1 MRRGGRPGGRSSMR
15 SGFDHLGWPAVA
27 DQWNLADLFEAVADV
42 AADRE
47 AVVCDQR
54 RLTYRTL
61 DQRATRLAHH
71 LAACGVQTG
80 DHVGIYA
87 YNGSEWIEAMFA
99 AWKVRAVP
107 INVNYRYVEAELRY
121 LFDNADLA
129 ALVHGREFVP
139 QIAAVRDDCP
149 KMTTFVSIDDG
160 SDEDLS
166 TIGAVDYE
174 DALAAASPD
183 RDFAPRSPDDLYIL
197 YTGGTTGMPK
207 GVMWRQTDYFNS
219 TIGVLMRMGGPPF
232 ESVDEVVEG
241 ARSSGGIVGF
251 PLAPLMHGAAQWVAT
266 MLLLQGNKLVLSSA
280 HKLDPIAAWR
290 TIEREQVMTTSLVGD
305 AMARP
310 LIEALDSSELAD
322 LDLSHFFV
330 IGSGGAILSPTVK
343 EAIAKRLP
351 NVVVIDS
358 IGASETGYQGTVAG
372 TDSEGKPRFAMG
384 EHTTVLDD
392 AGKAVQPGD
401 GVVGRLARKG
411 YMPIGYYKDAEKTA
425 ATFVEIDGERWAL
438 PGDMARVEADGTI
451 TVLGRGSV
459 SINSG
464 GEKIYPEEVELALKS
479 HPDVFDVVVV
489 GVPDER
495 WGERVVAVVEA
506 RPGAV
511 PDAGELAE
519 HARASIAGYK
529 VPRAIVVVGDMVRS
543 PSGKADYRWAKAV
556 AVADA
561 DNTSAT

>member
-1 MRRGGRPGGRSSMR
+1 M
-15 SGFDHLGWPAVA
+15 A

-47 AVVCDQR
+47 AIVSDDR
-54 RLTYRTL
+54 RLTYREL
-61 DQRATRLAHH
+61 DERATRLAHH
-71 LAACGVQTG
+71 LAANGLQAG

-87 YNGSEWIEAMFA
+87 YNGPEWVEAMFA
-99 AWKVRAVP
+99 AWKIRAVP

-121 LFDNADLA
+121 LFDNADLV
-129 ALVHGREFVP
+129 ALVHGREFIP
-139 QIAAVRDDCP
+139 RIAAVRADCP
-149 KMTTFVSIDDG
+149 KLQVFVSIDDDT
-160 SDEDLS
+160 DEDLS
-166 TIGAVDYE
+166 TIGAVEYE
-174 DALAAASPD
+174 AALAAASPD
-183 RDFAPRSPDDLYIL
+183 RDFSRRSPDDLYIL

-219 TIGVLMRMGGPPF
+219 TIGALMRMSGPPF
-232 ESVDEVVEG
+232 ETVDEVVEE
-241 ARSSGGIVGF
+241 AKASGTLVGF

-280 HKLDPIAAWR
+280 RRLDPISTWR
-290 TIEREQVMTTSLVGD
+290 TIEREKVMTTSLVGD

-310 LIEALDSSELAD
+310 LIEALDSPELAD
-322 LDLSHFFV
+322 IDLSHFFV

-358 IGASETGYQGTVAG
+358 LGASETGYQGTVAG
-372 TDSEGKPRFAMG
+372 SDSEGKPRFAMG

-392 AGKAVQPGD
+392 SGKPVVPGD
-401 GVVGRLARKG
+401 AVIGRLARKG
-411 YMPIGYYKDAEKTA
+411 FMPVGYYKDAEKTA
-425 ATFVEIDGERWAL
+425 ATFVEIHGERWAL

-451 TVLGRGSV
+451 TLLGRGSV

-489 GVPDER
+489 GVQDER
-495 WGERVVAVVEA
+495 WGERVVAVVKA
-506 RPGAV
+506 RPGAT
-511 PDAGELAE
+511 PLAGELAE
-519 HARASIAGYK
+519 HARGTIAGYK
-529 VPRAIVVVGDMVRS
+529 VPRAIVVVDEMVRS
-543 PSGKADYRWAKAV
+543 PSGKADYRWAKAT

-561 DNTSAT
+561 ENTSAT

>member
-1 MRRGGRPGGRSSMR
+1 
-15 SGFDHLGWPAVA
+15 VA

-47 AVVCDQR
+47 AVVCDDR
-54 RLTYRTL
+54 RLTYREL
-61 DQRATRLAHH
+61 DERATRLAHH
-71 LAACGVQTG
+71 LAENGVEAG

-87 YNGSEWIEAMFA
+87 YNGPEWIEAMFA
-99 AWKVRAVP
+99 AFKIRAVP

-121 LFDNADLA
+121 LFDNADLV
-129 ALVHGREFVP
+129 ALIHGREFVP
-139 QIAAVRDDCP
+139 RIAAVKDECP
-149 KMTTFVSIDDG
+149 KLRVFVCVDDDT
-160 SDEDLS
+160 DEDLS
-166 TIGAVDYE
+166 TIGAVEYDA
-174 DALAAASPD
+174 ALAAASPE

-219 TIGVLMRMGGPPF
+219 TIGALMRMGGAPF
-232 ESVDEVVEG
+232 ESIEEVIAE
-241 ARSSGGIVGF
+241 AKAAGGTVGF

-266 MLLLQGNKLVLSSA
+266 MLLMQGNKLVLSSA
-280 HKLDPIAAWR
+280 RRLDPVTTWR
-290 TIEREQVMTTSLVGD
+290 TIEREKVTTTSLVGD

-310 LIEALDSSELAD
+310 LIEALDLPELAD
-322 LDLSHFFV
+322 IDLSAFFV

-351 NVVVIDS
+351 NILVIDS
-358 IGASETGYQGTVAG
+358 LGASETGYQGTVAG

-392 AGKAVQPGD
+392 TGKPVVPGG
-401 GVVGRLARKG
+401 GVVGRLARRG
-411 YMPIGYYKDAEKTA
+411 YMPVGYYKDPEKTA

-438 PGDMARVEADGTI
+438 PGDMARVETDGTI

-495 WGERVVAVVEA
+495 WGERVVAVVKA
-506 RPGAV
+506 RPGAL
-511 PDAGELAE
+511 PDANALAE
-519 HARASIAGYK
+519 HARTTIAGYK
-529 VPRAIVVVGDMVRS
+529 VPRAIVVVDEMVRS
-543 PSGKADYRWAKAV
+543 PSGKADYRWAKAT

-561 DNTSAT
+561 ADTSAA